1 MSMLEPRLKTLAAF
15 GCDIHL
21 IGREGNMSLW
31 VKDYGYEPTALDL
44 LIQRCKNWYAVRQ
57 QERSIKRGDRVAI
70 IGRGIALVEH
80 VNDRHVHVRLWNR
93 NVLRL
98 SRKEILW
105 DEGNARWETDDG

>member
-21 IGREGNMSLW
+21 IGRLGNMSLS

-44 LIQRCKNWYAVRQ
+44 LIQRCKNWYAVRRLL
-57 QERSIKRGDRVAI
+57 RSIKRGDRVAI
-70 IGRGIALVEH
+70 IGRGIALVTNTW
-80 VNDRHVHVRLWNR
+80 NDRHVHVRLWNR

-98 SRKEILW
+98 SRKEILCF
-105 DEGNARWETDDG
+105 